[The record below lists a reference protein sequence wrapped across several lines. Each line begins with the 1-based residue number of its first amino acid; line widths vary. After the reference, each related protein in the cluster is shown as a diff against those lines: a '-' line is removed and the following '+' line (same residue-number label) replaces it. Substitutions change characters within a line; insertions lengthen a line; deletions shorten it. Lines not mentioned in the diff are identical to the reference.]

1 MRADKEA
8 TPAMRNRPQK
18 LARLRLAEETLFL
31 ESIQLFCFPSHAFS
45 IFFIF
50 SPSVTF
56 KTALDTSDTR
66 GEPTGKTCK
75 SLKKKNEKLYTYLS
89 AHERERERESLQS
102 QIHQF
107 CILIQ
112 PWYTGSNIVL
122 KKASCKEF
130 QR

>member
-89 AHERERERESLQS
+89 AHERERERELTKPNPS
-102 QIHQF
+102 
-107 CILIQ
+107 
-112 PWYTGSNIVL
+112 VL
-122 KKASCKEF
+122 YIDSTMVYWEQYCPKKSF
-130 QR
+130 M